1 MYRGRLGR
9 DFDLWV
15 GGGLLN
21 RTTADTLLAE
31 YDSRRS
37 AFSVGNVLM
46 MLAAV
51 LLAAAVLMLVAANW
65 DAIPRLTR
73 VIGIFALIWGFNGAA
88 ATAFARNADRVGG
101 ALLLLATA
109 SFGGGIA
116 LVAQLYNLSGDAV
129 DAILLWFA
137 VTAMAAVA
145 YRSGVL
151 TIVCGFLSWWVFA
164 TYLTDSNGHWDTF
177 YGFLPP
183 LMALVTILLMRWT
196 ETPKA
201 QHLAYLQLL
210 GWFAWLYS
218 LFEGQGVAW
227 LYVAVGSVLFVA
239 ATLKG
244 SPLAPLARRRGAA
257 PAFYAFALALLGVA
271 ILHTLY
277 DHGAGLAEIAVVT
290 IGLAIAGLVLDGRD
304 NGAVRYLAYAAF
316 AGEILYLAFVTI
328 DSILGTSGFFLLSGL
343 VLAVLAAVVLWM
355 EKMFARRNA
364 GQVQP

>member
-15 GGGLLN
+15 DRGLLN
-21 RTTADTLLAE
+21 RATADTLLAE

-46 MLAAV
+46 MLAAT

-65 DAIPRLTR
+65 EAIPRLAR
-73 VIGIFALIWGFNGAA
+73 MIGIFVLIWGFNGAA
-88 ATAFARNADRVGG
+88 AWAFGRGADRIGG

-116 LVAQLYNLSGDAV
+116 LVAQLYNLSGDAI

-137 VTAMAAVA
+137 VTAIAALA

-151 TIVCGFLSWWVFA
+151 TIVCGFLSWWVFTA
-164 TYLTDSNGHWDTF
+164 YLTDTNGHWDAF
-177 YGFLPP
+177 YGWMPP
-183 LMALVTILLMRWT
+183 LMALITIFLGRWT

-201 QHLAYLQLL
+201 QHLAYLLLL
-210 GWFAWLYS
+210 GWLAWLYS
-218 LFEGQGVAW
+218 LHEGAGVAW
-227 LYVAVGSVLFVA
+227 LYAAAGAGLFVA
-239 ATLKG
+239 VTLKG
-244 SPLAPLARRRGAA
+244 SPLAPFARKRGAA

-277 DHGAGLAEIAVVT
+277 DQGAQLAEIAVVT
-290 IGLAIAGLVLDGRD
+290 LGLAIGGLVLDGRD
-304 NGAVRYLAYAAF
+304 NGAVRYLAYVTF

-343 VLAVLAAVVLWM
+343 VLGVLAAVVLWM

-364 GQVQP
+364 AGVKS